1 VHHLS
6 LRSRIHSIVLIFT
19 GSILLAGVVDVVM
32 LRNALQQEKEVAIR
46 QLVESAHGVLAHY
59 ARLEANGTLSRSSA
73 QAAAMSSIRAMRYNG
88 DNYFWINDDQV
99 PARMLMHPIIPALEG
114 QPLLGERYNRATAV
128 RTGTTGPFVS
138 TDGLTN
144 LTEAFAAATAQQ
156 GHGYV
161 TYMWE
166 RNQQPDGAGGPALP
180 KLSYVKRFDG
190 WGWTVG
196 SGIFVDDIDA
206 IVYRQATWNLLILLG
221 IGGALLLLAAVI
233 ARGITRPLQATMQTM
248 REIAADPAGLSQRV
262 PVDGP
267 SEIAELAGNFNAMLD
282 HVQARDR
289 ALHEHGEK
297 LEQQVASRTASLLE
311 ANQRLDAELK
321 ERKRQEAELQANLA
335 QVRQLNQQLAEAQ
348 SQLLQAEKMASIGQ
362 LAAGV
367 AHEINNPI
375 GYVSSN
381 LSTLRDYIG
390 ELLTVIDAY
399 AAIDPLLKERPVIG
413 EHIERIKAKA
423 DLPFLRNDIQALIG
437 ESSEGIKRVKKI
449 VLDLKDFSRVDDL
462 DWSLANI
469 EHGLDSTLNLVCN
482 EIKLKADIVKDYG
495 GVPPIECLG
504 SQLNQV
510 FMNLLLNAAQ
520 AIEGRGTITLRTRAD
535 AETVRIEVAD
545 TGRGIPPEVR
555 ARIFDP
561 FFTTKPV
568 GKGTGLGLSLVYA
581 IVRRH
586 GGKIE
591 VDSEPGRGT
600 CFRIELPRTRSAAIR
615 EGE

>member
-1 VHHLS
+1 MHHLS

-375 GYVSSN
+375 GFVTSN
-381 LSTLRDYIG
+381 LGTLGKYAERLVKFQSELSQLLIQHAPPEAIKKLDTLR
-390 ELLTVIDAY
+390 
-399 AAIDPLLKERPVIG
+399 
-413 EHIERIKAKA
+413 A
-423 DLPFLRNDIQALIG
+423 DLRIDHVVKDISSLVA
-437 ESSEGIKRVKKI
+437 ESLDGTNRVARI
-449 VLDLKDFSRVDDL
+449 VSDLKVFSRTDHEDL
-462 DWSLANI
+462 KRSDLNACIETAINI
-469 EHGLDSTLNLVCN
+469 VWN
-482 EIKLKADIVKDYG
+482 ELKYKVELIR
-495 GVPPIECLG
+495 EF
-504 SQLNQV
+504 SQLPEIDCYPQKLSQV
-510 FMNLLLNAAQ
+510 FMNLLVNASH
-520 AIEGRGTITLRTRAD
+520 AIDKQGRITVATRSDGTSATIT
-535 AETVRIEVAD
+535 IAD
-545 TGRGIPPEVR
+545 TGCGIEESHR
-555 ARIFDP
+555 ARIFEP
-561 FFTTKPV
+561 FFTTKEV
-568 GKGTGLGLSLVYA
+568 GKGTGLGLSISYD
-581 IVRRH
+581 IIKKH
-586 GGKIE
+586 GGEITVQSE
-591 VDSEPGRGT
+591 VGKGT
-600 CFRIELPRTRSAAIR
+600 IFTIEL
-615 EGE
+615 